1 MKTDLIVDW
10 KDIANA
16 QFSKAMALTLALLLF
31 FMMVTPKIETKKQ
44 NFSSSEME
52 LVDIPMEQRERIEQP
67 DTEIAIDVSFSI
79 SDEFGTEPVDIQAL
93 DQAINQIGD
102 IYATNTANMGQ
113 GEDRMVEFIPYDDPP
128 VPIGSINPEYPD
140 FAKRAGVQGTVV
152 LEVEVYSDGV
162 VGDIRVRRSVQA
174 GPGGLDESAIAAVRR
189 IRFQPGR
196 SSGRPVDTLVIVP
209 IEFTLSHN

>member
-1 MKTDLIVDW
+1 MKPDLIVDW

-16 QFSKAMALTLALLLF
+16 QFSKALALTLALLLF

-44 NFSSSEME
+44 TFTSSEME

-79 SDEFGTEPVDIQAL
+79 SDEFGTDPVDIQEL
-93 DQAINQIGD
+93 NQAINQIGD
-102 IYATNTANMGQ
+102 IYATGSANLGQ

-128 VPIGSINPEYPD
+128 VPIGSISPEYPD

-174 GPGGLDESAIAAVRR
+174 GPGGLDEAAIAAVRR

-209 IEFTLSHN
+209 IEFTLARN

>member
-1 MKTDLIVDW
+1 MKPDLIVDW

-16 QFSKAMALTLALLLF
+16 QFSKALALTLALLLF

-44 NFSSSEME
+44 TFTSSEME

-113 GEDRMVEFIPYDDPP
+113 GEDRPVEFIPYDDPP

-174 GPGGLDESAIAAVRR
+174 GPGGLDEAAIAAVRR

-209 IEFTLSHN
+209 IEFTLARN

>member
-16 QFSKAMALTLALLLF
+16 QFSKALALTLALLLF

-52 LVDIPMEQRERIEQP
+52 LVDIPMEQREKIEQP
-67 DTEIAIDVSFSI
+67 DTEIALDISFSI
-79 SDEFGTEPVDIQAL
+79 SDELGTDPVDIQAFE
-93 DQAINQIGD
+93 QAISQIGD
-102 IYATNTANMGQ
+102 IYATNSANLGQ
-113 GEDRMVEFIPYDDPP
+113 GEDRPVEFTPYDDAP
-128 VPIGSINPEYPD
+128 VPIGNISPEYPD
-140 FAKRAGVQGTVV
+140 FAKRAGVQGTVI

-174 GPGGLDESAIAAVRR
+174 GPGGLDEAAIAAVRR

-209 IEFTLSHN
+209 IEFTLARN